1 VRIKEKAD
9 KDRDSRLALFQG
21 DRNRKVF
28 SFYEITG
35 LVIFSSLIFLPYL
48 YLVIKYDFPFTMS
61 GDEDNWINIFIH
73 GCKFCEVK
81 NERCFTLPLFLLL
94 CRATY
99 EIFHSFSYINVFLKI
114 TGVIFIPPLIF
125 AIIKRFIKE
134 SHLAFLT
141 LSIIVLNVY
150 PLLKFVQGDM
160 NFPHSA
166 FLGFIFHR
174 AFNPNPLILPLILF
188 IYLII
193 KIDDKKN
200 LSLKEKII
208 YSVIFALNFYGQFYY
223 YVHALILIFL
233 LIVFSKQKRKE
244 LIEISFVAFFLALPA
259 VVFNFLQT
267 QNPNSEAMLMRA
279 ILFTKFRAESFE
291 FAQEKRNYV
300 IIVLG
305 IISGLYL
312 LKKGWKGKVLFF
324 VLISNLILGYQ
335 NGITKIT
342 IQERHFY
349 YAFYIFSVIAIFSA
363 IYDLVSKTK
372 LRNILNYLSSAA
384 NLTISFVI
392 PAIFLGMFISS
403 EKTLIENIGT
413 LKHVREQIILKSEYK
428 IISYFIKNEVK
439 ENEVISLPKNLS
451 AVIFRETLIP
461 QLNPKTYIFT
471 YIGDREIFERN
482 IVDMKLQGFN
492 SEEVKNMVAA
502 YIKLL
507 REKPNIYE
515 LRGIM
520 GEIGIPIEKPQ
531 NKKEI
536 QEKFLK
542 EFEELDNSRLK
553 ELINKFEVRYVIRE
567 KAKSEDET
575 FLKEI
580 FKSKYFYIY
589 EIEFEE

>member
-1 VRIKEKAD
+1 
-9 KDRDSRLALFQG
+9 
-21 DRNRKVF
+21 
-28 SFYEITG
+28 
-35 LVIFSSLIFLPYL
+35 
-48 YLVIKYDFPFTMS
+48 
-61 GDEDNWINIFIH
+61 
-73 GCKFCEVK
+73 
-81 NERCFTLPLFLLL
+81 
-94 CRATY
+94 
-99 EIFHSFSYINVFLKI
+99 
-114 TGVIFIPPLIF
+114 
-125 AIIKRFIKE
+125 
-134 SHLAFLT
+134 
-141 LSIIVLNVY
+141 
-150 PLLKFVQGDM
+150 
-160 NFPHSA
+160 
-166 FLGFIFHR
+166 
-174 AFNPNPLILPLILF
+174 
-188 IYLII
+188 
-193 KIDDKKN
+193 
-200 LSLKEKII
+200 
-208 YSVIFALNFYGQFYY
+208 
-223 YVHALILIFL
+223 
-233 LIVFSKQKRKE
+233 
-244 LIEISFVAFFLALPA
+244 
-259 VVFNFLQT
+259 
-267 QNPNSEAMLMRA
+267 MRA

-492 SEEVKNMVAA
+492 LEEVKNIVAA
-502 YIKLL
+502 YIKPL

-515 LRGIM
+515 LRAIM

-531 NKKEI
+531 SKKEI
-536 QEKFLK
+536 QEKFLE

-553 ELINKFEVRYVIRE
+553 QFVNKFEVRYVIRE
-567 KAKSEDET
+567 KAKGEDET